1 MNDTQKI
8 QHPQS
13 VREFTGDY
21 NGHTLTIRYYCEDG
35 VHLLRLD
42 DEFARSIGFDT
53 MADIVRLS
61 PIFGDYE
68 WIDTELIAGAEA
80 LISAPAN

>member
-21 NGHTLTIRYYCEDG
+21 NGHTLTIRYYYEDRRAAAA
-35 VHLLRLD
+35 LRL
-42 DEFARSIGFDT
+42 
-53 MADIVRLS
+53 
-61 PIFGDYE
+61 
-68 WIDTELIAGAEA
+68 AE
-80 LISAPAN
+80 SANRK